1 MMLPVKQSERIVLLD
16 SLRGIAILGILLVN
30 IRGFGLPYEAI
41 ADPVVIN
48 DTSGK
53 DYYAWFINEWAI
65 DGNFRSLLSMLF
77 GAGMI
82 LFLNRI
88 EKKGGEVFFRR
99 QCWLL
104 IFGFINTYLLLW
116 FWDVLYM
123 YAICGMVLYAFRK
136 LSVPGLL
143 IAAAICL
150 LLTDTFE
157 TAELYRK
164 KVIIHN
170 GETILRSGNPLTQ
183 LNTKQQEDINEYKVL
198 TEATSLQSKQIMA
211 AENIAKTNGSAAA
224 LYQLHS
230 QKALAMQSTTF
241 FYFFFWDILAFMFIG
256 IAFYKL
262 GILTGEASI
271 NVYWVLC
278 ISGLGIGLSLSWL
291 RIKPMIDNSFN
302 EYLIIKNTAIKF
314 YEAARCFRALGFFGF
329 IMLLYKSGWFKW
341 LFALIRP
348 VGQMAFTNYLTQ
360 SLLCGFFFYGI
371 GWGMFGKLQRFE
383 LYYIVA
389 GTWIIQV
396 LWSHIWLRYFRFGPL
411 EWTWRSLTY
420 WKKQPFRK

>member
-1 MMLPVKQSERIVLLD
+1 MLPVKQSERIVLLD

-41 ADPVVIN
+41 ADPAVIN
-48 DTSGK
+48 DIAGK

-82 LFLNRI
+82 LFLNRV
-88 EKKGGEVFFRR
+88 ERRGGKLFFRR

-136 LSVPGLL
+136 LSVPKLL
-143 IAAAICL
+143 IGAAICL

-164 KVIIHN
+164 KVIIYN
-170 GETILRSGNPLTQ
+170 GETILRSGTPLTQ
-183 LNTKQQEDINEYKVL
+183 LNTKQQEDMNEYKLL
-198 TEATSLQSKQIMA
+198 TGAINFQSKQIMA
-211 AENIAKTNGSAAA
+211 AENINKTNGTAAS

-256 IAFYKL
+256 IAFYKS

-271 NVYWVLC
+271 NVYWVLS
-278 ISGLGIGLSLSWL
+278 ISGLGIGLLLSWL
-291 RIKPMIDNSFN
+291 RIRPIIDNSFN
-302 EYLIIKNTAIKF
+302 EYLIMKNTGIKF
-314 YEAARCFRALGFFGF
+314 YEIARCFRALGFFGF
-329 IMLLYKSGWFKW
+329 IMLLYKSDWFKW
-341 LFALIRP
+341 LFALMRP
-348 VGQMAFTNYLTQ
+348 VGQMAFTNYLAQ
-360 SLLCGFFFYGI
+360 SLLCGFIFYGI

-389 GTWIIQV
+389 AIWVIQIT
-396 LWSHIWLRYFRFGPL
+396 WSHIWLRYFRFGPL
-411 EWTWRSLTY
+411 EWAWRSLTY
-420 WKKQPFRK
+420 WKVQPFRK